1 MKNQRRTSRRAA
13 AAVLVTAMTGCL
25 LAPPVYA
32 GPPTVDTDESLY
44 VNLDYYGMK
53 TEVNVVKGCSL
64 NGTRSFS
71 DYGTYEKVIN
81 MSNEAQ
87 PQMTEDGI
95 IWQLPEDSKER
106 FYYECQLDK
115 EAVVLPWDFDVSY
128 RLNGVPAEAQK
139 LLHADGLVEIEIH
152 CIPNNQARDY
162 YKNNMLLQVAMILD
176 MEDINSVRAEGSQL
190 QEIGTYKAVIF
201 AAVPGQEKTFRIE
214 IGTSDFTTSGV
225 IMMMIPGTLDQL
237 KEVKDIKDMKDTLY
251 DSTDELTDSLNQ
263 LIAQLSDSTV
273 GMDSAK
279 SGLQDLQKARES
291 LDRAK
296 DSITANLDQSLAD
309 ADALNARLTAIEPDI
324 NINKQAIDEI
334 NESVNEMVKV
344 LRKAGDDTFEL
355 AGRLGELEEDLDD
368 VQGRISSSDVD
379 DMRDLLKEIDS
390 ILNNMDSMAGSVLN
404 TRVKIGSPSSAEV
417 NIGDVPT
424 GEFDPEEMAENIES
438 LIDLLQA
445 FSDPALS
452 GMKTSDK
459 VDALIAQLENMS
471 PEEFVENY
479 SQLVGYTKKIQ
490 GVTKQTRKVIS
501 NIRGALNSDLT
512 DDLFDHSQ
520 GLAFQLANLSGDVS
534 DTIWKVNELNQTL
547 NDNKEGLDQLMDDTA
562 ATAGL
567 LSQGSTSLTASLH
580 SIHDT
585 MKNIRGPLESGT
597 RQTLDG
603 LIRVFDD
610 LGDKGTLDRIHAA
623 NDSMRNSVKE
633 ELDKIEEDTNF
644 LNLDAEADLIS
655 FTSDRNKTPSS
666 IQVIMRTEEITD
678 DDVNTNAV
686 DIEPKAEDVGVWQR
700 VVNLFKRIWEKVSG
714 IFE

>member
-1 MKNQRRTSRRAA
+1 MKNQRRISRRAA
-13 AAVLVTAMTGCL
+13 AAVLATAMTGCL

-44 VNLDYYGMK
+44 VNLDYYGTK

-87 PQMTEDGI
+87 PQLTEDGI

-162 YKNNMLLQVAMILD
+162 YKNNMLLHVAMILD

-417 NIGDVPT
+417 NIGDVPA

-471 PEEFVENY
+471 PEEFIENY

-501 NIRGALNSDLT
+501 NIRGALSSDLT

-567 LSQGSTSLTASLH
+567 LSQGSTSLTASLR